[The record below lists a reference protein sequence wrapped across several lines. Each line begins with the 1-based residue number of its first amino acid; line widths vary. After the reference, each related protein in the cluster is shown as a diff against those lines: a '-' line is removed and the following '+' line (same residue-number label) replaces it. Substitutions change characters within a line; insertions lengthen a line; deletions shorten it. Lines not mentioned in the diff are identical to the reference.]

1 MTHTTSGTVG
11 TAFLLAAMLLLAGML
26 GGCQSGAGGAERFV
40 YVLLTTGPESG
51 KKTPEERQAIFAGHM
66 ANMGRLADAG
76 QLIIAGPFDKPTDA
90 TWRGM
95 FVFDVRTLN
104 EAQDL
109 VATDPGVQAGVFTP
123 VLREMWASTAI
134 RENLRLDRELQQQ
147 VDPTKA
153 QKPGEGEG
161 EGGEPPP
168 NIRGYVMVNAEDGLR
183 AWRGLE
189 EAGLAEQV
197 LWAGAFVDGDEEE
210 GGVFVLDATS
220 ADEVRKQIESG
231 SGGAGADVG
240 PCAIDGWWSTRA
252 VGMLPREAG
261 RLREFVGR

>member
-1 MTHTTSGTVG
+1 MIHTASGTAGMAQV
-11 TAFLLAAMLLLAGML
+11 LAAMLLLASML

-104 EAQDL
+104 EARDL

-134 RENLRLDRELQQQ
+134 RENLRLDRELKQRG
-147 VDPTKA
+147 DMPA
-153 QKPGEGEG
+153 RPKPAEG
-161 EGGEPPP
+161 
-168 NIRGYVMVNAEDGLR
+168 
-183 AWRGLE
+183 
-189 EAGLAEQV
+189 
-197 LWAGAFVDGDEEE
+197 EE
-210 GGVFVLDATS
+210 GGAG
-220 ADEVRKQIESG
+220 G
-231 SGGAGADVG
+231 SRRRIFGD
-240 PCAIDGWWSTRA
+240 
-252 VGMLPREAG
+252 M
-261 RLREFVGR
+261 